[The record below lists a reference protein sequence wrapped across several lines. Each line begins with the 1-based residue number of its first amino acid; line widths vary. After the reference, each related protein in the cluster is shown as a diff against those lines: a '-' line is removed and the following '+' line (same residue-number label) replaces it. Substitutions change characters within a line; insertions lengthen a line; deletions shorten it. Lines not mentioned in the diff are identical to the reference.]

1 MVVVVV
7 VVVEVVLGVVVVV
20 AAAWTGTSGARRG
33 STSLKQADHL
43 GGRTAKHA
51 VIFWCWRFRVS
62 SRVLVIVRREAPT
75 SQVLGKGLDETAAA
89 HDADEAPRCGTH
101 FQHYLGLCWAML
113 THLEPQTRKNGRSRK
128 HCKTRD
134 SAGVGGGAGL
144 HSLLRRGEM
153 PTARTRPWRAP
164 WAPGR
169 IVRASPGCRRPL
181 FRRSVACVT
190 KGVCVVPVVARLWRE
205 GGRSSLR
212 RLQLGSA
219 STMHGRGGLG
229 CCRGSGLDRT

>member
-1 MVVVVV
+1 MVVVV

-20 AAAWTGTSGARRG
+20 ATAWTGTSGARRG

-43 GGRTAKHA
+43 GGSTA
-51 VIFWCWRFRVS
+51 WRFRVS

-89 HDADEAPRCGTH
+89 HDADEAPRCDTH

-128 HCKTRD
+128 HCKTHD

-169 IVRASPGCRRPL
+169 IVREEC
-181 FRRSVACVT
+181 
-190 KGVCVVPVVARLWRE
+190 
-205 GGRSSLR
+205 SL
-212 RLQLGSA
+212 
-219 STMHGRGGLG
+219 
-229 CCRGSGLDRT
+229 CN